1 MFNQWLPIFL
11 GETII
16 SRNRLIVTD
25 GATNEYVP
33 LILATGKD
41 SAFPKTV
48 HGLCYFH
55 LCAIGWTKHVKP
67 FVTKEMKQKDTVTK
81 MVIKYWVKSWFYDN
95 ETNIEYLFSRHLFLN
110 G

>member
-1 MFNQWLPIFL
+1 MFTYFL

-33 LILATGKD
+33 LILATGKE

-55 LCAIGWTKHVKP
+55 LCVIGWTKHVKP
-67 FVTKEMKQKDTVTK
+67 FVTKSMTEKETMRN
-81 MVIKYWVKSWFYDN
+81 MVSNIKFWVKS
-95 ETNIEYLFSRHLFLN
+95 
-110 G
+110 